1 MSNDTVLSHMVGHC
15 KVLVSCSLWH
25 CMHILDQGAQYLM
38 GDSLKVFGVKFLA
51 LSQVVLLYNKE
62 NV

>member
-38 GDSLKVFGVKFLA
+38 GDNLKVFGAKFST
-51 LSQVVLLYNKE
+51 LS
-62 NV
+62 